1 MKNISDDDTH
11 HPPPSKNLQASSLG
25 LIWNIDVDDGHQDG
39 DFRVEDDDGKGAN
52 K

>member
-25 LIWNIDVDDGHQDG
+25 LRNIHQDENH
-39 DFRVEDDDGKGAN
+39 DDEQDENHMDDQEDHS
-52 K
+52 